1 MSLYSTDTS
10 AWRTFNR
17 FVDFLALVYHGT
29 VRDVRRTRGNAFMA
43 LAMQILQGV
52 ILVAFFYVLIEFMGM
67 RGVAVRGS
75 FILYVMT
82 GVFLFMTHNKGVG
95 AVSGGGPTNPMLQHA
110 PVTTLM
116 LMASGALSALYTQL
130 LAVLAI
136 TFVANVI
143 IDPFT
148 VYDLKGVS
156 LCFFLAW
163 FSGVAVGILFLS
175 LRPFFP
181 TAIGI
186 IQQVYTRANMIF
198 SGKMFLASN
207 LPGFILPYFIWNPLF
222 HTIDQA
228 RGYAFVNYTAKV
240 TTLMYPIGLSLAL
253 ILVGM
258 MIEHWSR
265 KYVSDSWKA
274 RT

>member
-1 MSLYSTDTS
+1 MSLHTTNTS
-10 AWRTFNR
+10 AWRTLNR
-17 FVDFLALVYHGT
+17 FVDFLGLVYHAT
-29 VRDVRRTRGNAFMA
+29 VRDVRKGKGNALMA
-43 LAMQILQGV
+43 LATEILQGC

-82 GVFLFMTHNKGVG
+82 GVFLFMTHNKAVG

-116 LMASGALSALYTQL
+116 LITSGAMSALYTQF
-130 LAVLAI
+130 LAVIVI

-156 LCFFLAW
+156 LCFLLAW
-163 FSGVAVGILFLS
+163 FSGVAIGILFLS

-186 IQQVYTRANMIF
+186 IQQIYTRANMIF

-207 LPGFILPYFIWNPLF
+207 LPGYILPFFIWNPLF

-240 TTLMYPIGLSLAL
+240 TTLLYPIVLSLVFIL
-253 ILVGM
+253 IGM